1 MSTEREFTYEE
12 YREEYLKKHRE
23 NLALKDRILELEK
36 QNEII
41 RADRVNTTE
50 QLESELGAL
59 RAEIE
64 RLKAQPSRVV
74 DAEKLKSELVKE
86 MYYLTASERSGIQIA
101 FRVID
106 SLAIPQPD
114 YIGAL
119 RTLAKWYADDVAPE
133 GFESKEIAIK
143 YFVDR
148 ALAHPTEEHVKI
160 KKQGS

>member
-59 RAEIE
+59 RAE
-64 RLKAQPSRVV
+64 
-74 DAEKLKSELVKE
+74 
-86 MYYLTASERSGIQIA
+86 
-101 FRVID
+101 
-106 SLAIPQPD
+106 LANRD
-114 YIGAL
+114 GAI
-119 RTLAKWYADDVAPE
+119 RTLAIELRKRTPLKPEDNPEEIEQYWIDYALSEA
-133 GFESKEIAIK
+133 
-143 YFVDR
+143 Y
-148 ALAHPTEEHVKI
+148 ALAHPTEIELE
-160 KKQGS
+160 GSKSE